1 MSVKNT
7 INIYCVLYVKTY
19 NKYNIYAYPEGDDQF
34 FKCMIS
40 MLYSCLG
47 RSYCVLDE
55 LPSHLSLV
63 FRFQMNV
70 YFASQGLG
78 LLGSS

>member
-40 MLYSCLG
+40 MLYSWLDVGKVLRPQCREEIAKRERSFLCL
-47 RSYCVLDE
+47 L
-55 LPSHLSLV
+55 
-63 FRFQMNV
+63 MI
-70 YFASQGLG
+70 
-78 LLGSS
+78 

>member
-40 MLYSCLG
+40 MLYSWLG
-47 RSYCVLDE
+47 RWQS
-55 LPSHLSLV
+55 SKALV
-63 FRFQMNV
+63 
-70 YFASQGLG
+70 
-78 LLGSS
+78 

>member
-7 INIYCVLYVKTY
+7 RNIYCVLYVKTY

-40 MLYSCLG
+40 VIFVVG
-47 RSYCVLDE
+47 RWQS
-55 LPSHLSLV
+55 SKALV
-63 FRFQMNV
+63 
-70 YFASQGLG
+70 
-78 LLGSS
+78 

>member
-40 MLYSCLG
+40 MLYSWPG
-47 RSYCVLDE
+47 RWQSSKALVLWKK
-55 LPSHLSLV
+55 LPKVREV
-63 FRFQMNV
+63 FYVF
-70 YFASQGLG
+70 
-78 LLGSS
+78 

>member
-7 INIYCVLYVKTY
+7 INIYCVLYVETY

-40 MLYSCLG
+40 MLYSWLYVG
-47 RSYCVLDE
+47 KVLR
-55 LPSHLSLV
+55 P
-63 FRFQMNV
+63 
-70 YFASQGLG
+70 
-78 LLGSS
+78 